1 MGRGKYA
8 KAKDVNKINQDESSF
23 EENYSVIT
31 EKLDNLTDNQTKLTS
46 DFDIKMEKLTENH
59 TKISTDLEELKNVII
74 QNLVES
80 NKKLQNTIKTL
91 QNKVEKMEKREKEM
105 SVQIEKQNQ
114 YGRRNNIEI
123 SGVMNEIKD
132 EELEEKVIEILD
144 KIDVKATK
152 EDIEACHRLPPTK
165 KNKIKKTIVRFV
177 NRKKAEKCVKNKKN
191 LENVNLKELK
201 LNDNPLFISE
211 NLNEHYR
218 QLSWMCRSLKREG
231 LIFSYNYQNETFLV
245 KAKEN
250 SDTKIKVSH
259 KNDLL
264 KYYSDFFN
272 FED

>member
-165 KNKIKKTIVRFV
+165 KNKIKKLLSGLSIG
-177 NRKKAEKCVKNKKN
+177 KKQKN
-191 LENVNLKELK
+191 V
-201 LNDNPLFISE
+201 
-211 NLNEHYR
+211 
-218 QLSWMCRSLKREG
+218 
-231 LIFSYNYQNETFLV
+231 
-245 KAKEN
+245 
-250 SDTKIKVSH
+250 
-259 KNDLL
+259 
-264 KYYSDFFN
+264 
-272 FED
+272 